1 MKILLNREQ
10 KSASLQKKKNPT
22 PKQQKTKQ
30 NKPKTKQREV
40 VHNETLDIWNLKIH
54 TRLCCWYQ
62 DIFLRTK

>member
-30 NKPKTKQREV
+30 NKQTKNKTKRSC
-40 VHNETLDIWNLKIH
+40 T
-54 TRLCCWYQ
+54 
-62 DIFLRTK
+62 